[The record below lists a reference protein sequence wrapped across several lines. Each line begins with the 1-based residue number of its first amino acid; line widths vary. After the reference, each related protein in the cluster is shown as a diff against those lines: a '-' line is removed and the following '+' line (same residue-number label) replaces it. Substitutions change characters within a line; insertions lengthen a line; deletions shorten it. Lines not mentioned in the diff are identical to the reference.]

1 MWTHYAYHWVGSLI
15 IPREEAYLEKIK
27 NYIVGNLDNQTPK
40 KLCTCVCIPSSQKFG
55 ILEFR
60 LLNPFCCNL

>member
-1 MWTHYAYHWVGSLI
+1 MLTHYTYHWGWIFNNSERRSLF
-15 IPREEAYLEKIK
+15 RENK
-27 NYIVGNLDNQTPK
+27 NYITGNLDNQTPK
-40 KLCTCVCIPSSQKFG
+40 KLCTCVHIPSSQNFG